1 MCCDVSVFLS
11 VWAGLM
17 EVKDV
22 GSLMTD
28 LLMSCSFSSLIVS
41 LHFVHSL
48 CLLSLQWF
56 YFNFVRDQDH
66 SLQRHFSHQTFD
78 MQESIRWSY
87 SLFSFQIIH
96 IFLHKSQCA
105 AFSLSLCQSAA
116 CCRCYIRLHVFI
128 CIYRWDRD
136 VIRPF
141 HKLNS

>member
-1 MCCDVSVFLS
+1 MFQDVLWCQCFSESVCHETQS

-28 LLMSCSFSSLIVS
+28 LLMSCSFSSLWGWKPPHRLITLCSFS
-41 LHFVHSL
+41 LFIITAMIL
-48 CLLSLQWF
+48 FKL
-56 YFNFVRDQDH
+56 YVRDQDH

-96 IFLHKSQCA
+96 IFLRKSVC
-105 AFSLSLCQSAA
+105 SLFTFFVSISRVL
-116 CCRCYIRLHVFI
+116 
-128 CIYRWDRD
+128 
-136 VIRPF
+136 
-141 HKLNS
+141 